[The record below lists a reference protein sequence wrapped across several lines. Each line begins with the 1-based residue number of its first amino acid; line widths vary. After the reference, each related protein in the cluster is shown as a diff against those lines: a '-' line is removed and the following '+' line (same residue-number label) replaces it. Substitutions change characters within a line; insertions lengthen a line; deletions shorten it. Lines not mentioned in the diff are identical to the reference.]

1 MFFKKIFFV
10 YFISCFCSL
19 YGNDSVNF
27 KDLELNDFIKIVSK
41 NLDKN
46 ILISTKI
53 NAKID
58 FISNKNLS
66 KNELFELLKISLH
79 KNGLDIKEHK
89 GFYVVDRK
97 ETIIK
102 KHIKT
107 IAIKNTEA
115 KEIYDILKSLK
126 IDEQLIISHNKEDN
140 SIILLGRLEEIDVLK
155 EFIKSQDK
163 EKIQVFIQAKIIEV
177 NNEKISKVGFSYG
190 LFTSKESSN
199 NIFTLSSSLNGGT
212 TSLEDVSSVLGL
224 NIPNLASSLALGAS
238 LNLLKQNGA
247 LNILSQPSILALN
260 NKESDIYSGQT
271 ISIKTSFS
279 LSDGGTSTENFKR
292 EDVGLSL
299 KVKPRIASF
308 DKLNLDIS
316 TIIEGIKTTQTQSG
330 NADTSKK
337 SINTS
342 VILNNGESVIIGGL
356 TQEKNE
362 ATLYKV
368 PLLGDIPIV
377 GALFQNKSKNTFK
390 DELLIVVTPYII
402 PKSKDITFINSQLA
416 ILKSLENKYLKDS
429 LENID

>member
-1 MFFKKIFFV
+1 MKKLVLV
-10 YFISCFCSL
+10 YVFLSFSSL
-19 YGNDSVNF
+19 FGNNSVNF
-27 KDLELNDFIKIVSK
+27 RDLDLKDFISIVSK
-41 NLDKN
+41 SLNKN
-46 ILISTKI
+46 ILISA
-53 NAKID
+53 NLNSKID
-58 FISNKNLS
+58 FVSNTDLK
-66 KNELFELLKISLH
+66 KDQLFELLKISLN
-79 KNGLDIKEHK
+79 KNGLDIKKHK

-97 ETIIK
+97 EILTK

-107 IAIKNTEA
+107 IPIKNTEA

-126 IDEQLIISHNKEDN
+126 IDKQLIISHNKEDN
-140 SIILLGRLEEIDVLK
+140 SIILLGKLEEIDVLK
-155 EFIKSQDK
+155 EFIKSLDK
-163 EKIQVFIQAKIIEV
+163 EKIQVFIQTKIIEV

-190 LFTSKESSN
+190 LFTSQDSSN
-199 NIFTLSSSLNGGT
+199 NIFTLSSSLNGGS
-212 TSLEDVSSVLGL
+212 TSLEEVGSVLGL

-279 LSDGGTSTENFKR
+279 LSDGGTSSENFKR

-362 ATLYKV
+362 TTLYKV
-368 PLLGDIPIV
+368 PLLGDIPLV
-377 GALFQNKSKNTFK
+377 GTLFQNKSNNTFK

-402 PKSKDITFINSQLA
+402 PKSRDITFINSQLA

-429 LENID
+429 LGSID

>member
-1 MFFKKIFFV
+1 MKKLVLV
-10 YFISCFCSL
+10 YVFLSFSSL
-19 YGNDSVNF
+19 FGNNSVNF
-27 KDLELNDFIKIVSK
+27 RDLDLKDFISIVSK
-41 NLDKN
+41 SLNKN
-46 ILISTKI
+46 ILISA
-53 NAKID
+53 NLNSKID
-58 FISNKNLS
+58 FVSNTDLK
-66 KNELFELLKISLH
+66 KDQFFELLKISLN
-79 KNGLDIKEHK
+79 KNGLDIKKHK

-97 ETIIK
+97 EILTK

-107 IAIKNTEA
+107 IPIKNTEA

-126 IDEQLIISHNKEDN
+126 IDKQLIISHNKEDN
-140 SIILLGRLEEIDVLK
+140 SIILLGKLEEIDVLK
-155 EFIKSQDK
+155 EFIKSLDK
-163 EKIQVFIQAKIIEV
+163 EKIQVFIQTKIIEV

-190 LFTSKESSN
+190 LFTSQDSSN
-199 NIFTLSSSLNGGT
+199 NIFTLSSSLNGGS
-212 TSLEDVSSVLGL
+212 TSLEEVGSVLGL

-279 LSDGGTSTENFKR
+279 LSDGGTSSENFKR

-362 ATLYKV
+362 TTLYKV
-368 PLLGDIPIV
+368 PLLGDIPLV
-377 GALFQNKSKNTFK
+377 GTLFQNKSNNTFK

-402 PKSKDITFINSQLA
+402 PKSRDITFINSQLA

-429 LENID
+429 LGSID